1 MELYIHIP
9 FCVRKCAYC
18 DFLSGPADEQ
28 TQNRYMAA
36 LLREV
41 ALTGER
47 HRKCGEP
54 VDTIFIGGGTP
65 SAVDAVW
72 ILRLMEQVCTSF
84 AVAEDAEITMEANPG
99 TLTKEKL
106 TVYRQAGI
114 NRLSMGLQ
122 STDNGELA
130 RLGRIHTYE
139 TFLEN
144 YRMARQ
150 AGFTNIN
157 IDLMS
162 ALPGQTMGS
171 YEKTLRRVIA
181 LEPEHISAYSLIIE
195 EGTPFGERYPERV
208 DGTEEESAE
217 FVISR
222 ESQWQL
228 PTEEEDRQMYHLTKF
243 ILAEAGYHRYEISNY
258 ARPDYECRHNVGYWT
273 GVPYLGL
280 GLGAASYYGGQR
292 FSNTRDMKEYLAY
305 LEENQE
311 INPDSDTTQAD
322 TWMECLHR
330 EVQTLTEQEQM
341 EEFMFLG
348 LRLTTGVS
356 ERIFEQRFARTMKS
370 VYGPVLEKMERQ
382 GLLMS
387 TAIEKTVDDVAEN
400 AIDRNWHLTD
410 LGLDVSNYVLA
421 EFLL

>member
-9 FCVRKCAYC
+9 FCIRKCAYC

-41 ALTGER
+41 ALAGER

-65 SAVDAVW
+65 SAVDARW
-72 ILRLMEQVCTSF
+72 ILRLMQQVCTSF

-144 YRMARQ
+144 FRMARQ

-162 ALPGQTMGS
+162 ALPGQTMES

-195 EGTPFGERYPERV
+195 EGTPFGERYPERI
-208 DGTEEESAE
+208 DGTGEENEESFAD
-217 FVISR
+217 R
-222 ESQWQL
+222 ERQWRL
-228 PTEEEDRQMYHLTKF
+228 PPEEEDRQMYHLTKSV
-243 ILAEAGYHRYEISNY
+243 LAEEGYHRYEISNY
-258 ARPDYECRHNVGYWT
+258 SHPGYECRHNVGYWT

-292 FSNTRDMKEYLAY
+292 FTNTREMGEYLQLLMEDRVDAADV
-305 LEENQE
+305 LDDLRRDNELLSVQ
-311 INPDSDTTQAD
+311 DS
-322 TWMECLHR
+322 
-330 EVQTLTEQEQM
+330 M

-348 LRLTTGVS
+348 LRLTDGVS
-356 ERIFEQRFARTMKS
+356 EAAFEKKFGQTMES

-382 GLLMS
+382 GLLLKKKRLCATETTGRTETEDLLWS
-387 TAIEKTVDDVAEN
+387 
-400 AIDRNWHLTD
+400 LTE
-410 LGLDVSNYVLA
+410 LGLDVSNSVLA

>member
-9 FCVRKCAYC
+9 FCICKCAYC

-28 TQNRYMAA
+28 TQDRYMAA

-41 ALTGER
+41 ALAGER

-65 SAVDAVW
+65 SAVDARW
-72 ILRLMEQVCTSF
+72 ILRLMQQVFTSF

-106 TVYRQAGI
+106 TVYRKAGI

-162 ALPGQTMGS
+162 ALPGQSIDS
-171 YEKTLRRVIA
+171 YEETLRRVIA

-195 EGTPFGERYPERV
+195 EGTPFGKRYPERL
-208 DGTEEESAE
+208 DGTEEGSAGS
-217 FVISR
+217 VGGR

-228 PTEEEDRQMYHLTKF
+228 PTEEEDRQMYHLTKS

-258 ARPDYECRHNVGYWT
+258 ARPGYECRHNVGYWT

-292 FSNTRDMKEYLAY
+292 FSNTRDMGEYLQLLMQDGMDAADV
-305 LEENQE
+305 LDDLRRDNELLSVQ
-311 INPDSDTTQAD
+311 DS
-322 TWMECLHR
+322 
-330 EVQTLTEQEQM
+330 M

-348 LRLTTGVS
+348 LRLTDGVS
-356 ERIFEQRFARTMKS
+356 EVTFEKKFGQSMET
-370 VYGPVLEKMERQ
+370 VYGMVLKKMERQ
-382 GLLMS
+382 GLLLKKKGS
-387 TAIEKTVDDVAEN
+387 CSAKTTEREEAKDT
-400 AIDRNWHLTD
+400 IWSLTD